1 MRAVEGELLR
11 RMAAMPFIDRLEAA
25 AVSGWSRGAVF
36 DAAGSLERQGLAV
49 SLPHASEVVPPT
61 RRYGLTA
68 AGLHRLARAE
78 GMTVDELLRL
88 YPVSEQW
95 RRILLDRLDPAGVL
109 YRLASVVSGAAF
121 PVRFR
126 WYRAAPTDAAMGL
139 PDGRVLAVVRQGR
152 TTDRTAFAKRFW
164 RLREGPRPSA
174 VLLLA
179 PDEVRLRHARRLLAG
194 APFPAY
200 IALERDVASSGPGA
214 PIWGTPSGTAP
225 VGLAD
230 ALARIE
236 RRGGWP
242 SEEPPTK
249 LSLPDDISKGN
260 GGDWMVPVLLKPTE
274 KRALDLIAD
283 WPWLAPAHLGE
294 LLGVKRSRLAGI
306 IARLTALGLAA
317 SAETEGGRRLAPSD
331 RGLAVLARRDRASV
345 GAARKRW
352 SVSPLDPDS
361 PLSWRNV
368 SGSRSRQLLRNA
380 EHTESV
386 HWFAAALERQAHSR
400 GCELVQLDP
409 PHRASRHFRHR
420 GGLRSVHPDAF
431 GILRHGD
438 SATPFFLE
446 WERRAIRPV
455 TMAERIA
462 PYLRYFSSGR
472 PTDDHGEQP
481 GVLVVFEDDLNATHF
496 LRVAGGEMD
505 RSGVTVPLVVSYR
518 SLLEQVGPLGP
529 AWRTPG
535 AAETEHTFPIRP

>member
-36 DAAGSLERQGLAV
+36 DAVRSLEREGLAV
-49 SLPHASEVVPPT
+49 SVPHASELIPPT
-61 RRYGLTA
+61 RRHCLTA

-95 RRILLDRLDPAGVL
+95 RRILLERLDAVGVL
-109 YRLASVVSGAAF
+109 YRLASAVSGAAF

-126 WYRAAPTDAAMGL
+126 WYRAAPMDAAMGL

-152 TTDRTAFAKRFW
+152 TADRTAFAKRLW

-174 VLLLA
+174 VLLLV
-179 PDEVRLRHARRLLAG
+179 PNEVRLRHARRLLAG
-194 APFPAY
+194 VPFPAY
-200 IALERDVASSGPGA
+200 LALERDVASAEPGA
-214 PIWGTPSGTAP
+214 PIWGTPSGAALLS
-225 VGLAD
+225 LAD
-230 ALARIE
+230 ALAHIG
-236 RRGGWP
+236 RRGSW
-242 SEEPPTK
+242 SAEEPPARV
-249 LSLPDDISKGN
+249 SLPDDLSEGN
-260 GGDWMVPVLLKPTE
+260 GGDWMLPVLLKPTE

-283 WPWLAPAHLGE
+283 WPWLAHAHMGE
-294 LLGVKRSRLAGI
+294 LLGVKRSRLAGT
-306 IARLTALGLAA
+306 IARLMGLGLAA
-317 SAETEGGRRLAPSD
+317 SAEIEGGRRLAPTD

-352 SVSPLDPDS
+352 STSPLDPGA

-380 EHTESV
+380 EHTESA
-386 HWFAAALERQAHSR
+386 HWFVAALERQAHSR
-400 GCELVQLDP
+400 GRKLVQLDP
-409 PHRASRHFRHR
+409 PHRASRHFRHG

-431 GILRHGD
+431 GILRQGD

-446 WERRAIRPV
+446 WERRAVRPV

-462 PYLRYFSSGR
+462 PYVRYFSSGR
-472 PTDDHGEQP
+472 PADDHGAQP
-481 GVLVVFEDDLNATHF
+481 IVLVVFEDELTATHF
-496 LRVAGGEMD
+496 LRVAGHQMD
-505 RSGVTVPLVVSYR
+505 TSGVTVPLFVSHR
-518 SLLEQVGPLGP
+518 SKLEQVGPLGP
-529 AWRTPG
+529 AWRSPG
-535 AAETEHTFPIRP
+535 GAETVLAFQQR